1 MMGMAGVTD
10 ARAVMQKTD
19 MIAEIDPRMPVY
31 RGILSPVKES
41 ELPFEKLDEFSRSP
55 LEFEHTASMLWKDTQ
70 IIFNHACRENRFSE
84 NYLKYCA
91 QLEKNIKRV
100 GSLCLTKAVLEQNGE
115 SFPKL
120 EDMTIRELAGMTAC
134 HLRKCHAAL
143 EGLYW
148 DNDLLGMT
156 YLNWEFRWFDLAK
169 RLNATEVKIQKIRE
183 GKISYIPM
191 LEQARPFKSDPKS
204 NGSDLAARSA
214 SLRINANALPLD
226 SSMGKVMVRAEKV
239 RKAEEKRQ
247 NRLIEQLNREMMKD
261 FKPLMSSASK
271 MDRLSALHQAAS
283 AMPAALHEA
292 VSYDPE
298 FNQKTSFAGSRIG
311 QINSYAGNTSKK
323 EITDEDNRKETV
335 NFPENAEKTITEG
348 EARDIL
354 IQKAVD
360 EGDKETLDAILSED
374 THTFHQRWMRYVE
387 ETERQNRVRS
397 SVRAGP
403 SAETRKK
410 LRSKRK
416 KK

>member
-1 MMGMAGVTD
+1 
-10 ARAVMQKTD
+10 
-19 MIAEIDPRMPVY
+19 
-31 RGILSPVKES
+31 
-41 ELPFEKLDEFSRSP
+41 
-55 LEFEHTASMLWKDTQ
+55 MLWKDTQ
-70 IIFNHACRENRFSE
+70 IIFSHACRENRFSE

-100 GSLCLTKAVLEQNGE
+100 GSLCLTKAVLEQTGE

-169 RLNATEVKIQKIRE
+169 RLNATEVKIKKIRE
-183 GKISYIPM
+183 GKISYVPM
-191 LEQARPFKSDPKS
+191 LEPVRPFKNDPKP
-204 NGSDLAARSA
+204 NGSGLAAKTA

-226 SSMGKVMVRAEKV
+226 TSMGKVMVRAEKV

-261 FKPLMSSASK
+261 FKPLMSSGSK
-271 MDRLSALHQAAS
+271 IDRLSALHQAAS
-283 AMPAALHEA
+283 SMPATLHEA

-298 FNQKTSFAGSRIG
+298 INQKTSFDGNRIG
-311 QINSYAGNTSKK
+311 HGKSYAGTTSENEMIHADKQK
-323 EITDEDNRKETV
+323 NAV
-335 NFPENAEKTITEG
+335 NSPESTEKTITEG

-387 ETERQNRVRS
+387 ETERQNRTRS

>member
-1 MMGMAGVTD
+1 MGMTGMTD
-10 ARAVMQKTD
+10 ARVVMQKTD
-19 MIAEIDPRMPVY
+19 MIADIDPGTPVY
-31 RGILSPVKES
+31 RGILSPVKAS
-41 ELPFEKLDEFSRSP
+41 ELPFEKLDEFSRFP

-70 IIFNHACRENRFSE
+70 IIFSHACRENRFSE

-100 GSLCLTKAVLEQNGE
+100 GSLCLTKAVLEQTGE

-148 DNDLLGMT
+148 DNDLLGLT

-169 RLNATEVKIQKIRE
+169 RLNATEVKIKKIRE
-183 GKISYIPM
+183 GKISYVPM
-191 LEQARPFKSDPKS
+191 LEQVRPYKNDPKP
-204 NGSDLAARSA
+204 NGSGLAAKTA

-226 SSMGKVMVRAEKV
+226 TSMGKVMIRAEKAK
-239 RKAEEKRQ
+239 KAEEQRQ

-261 FKPLMSSASK
+261 FKPLMSSGSK

-283 AMPAALHEA
+283 AMMPATLHEA
-292 VSYDPE
+292 VSYNPGFD
-298 FNQKTSFAGSRIG
+298 QKTSFIGSRIG
-311 QINSYAGNTSKK
+311 QVQSYAENASKN
-323 EITDEDNRKETV
+323 ETTDENKRKNTENT
-335 NFPENAEKTITEG
+335 PENAGETITEG

-354 IQKAVD
+354 IQKAVN

-387 ETERQNRVRS
+387 ETERQNRTRS
-397 SVRAGP
+397 SVRAG
-403 SAETRKK
+403 
-410 LRSKRK
+410 LFCG
-416 KK
+416 

>member
-1 MMGMAGVTD
+1 MGMAGMTD
-10 ARAVMQKTD
+10 VRAVRPKTD
-19 MIAEIDPRMPVY
+19 TIAEIDPGMPVY
-31 RGILSPVKES
+31 RGILSPVKAS

-100 GSLCLTKAVLEQNGE
+100 GSLCLTKAVLEKNGE

-183 GKISYIPM
+183 GKISYVPM
-191 LEQARPFKSDPKS
+191 LEQARPFKNDTKS
-204 NGSDLAARSA
+204 NGSDLAVKTA

-226 SSMGKVMVRAEKV
+226 TSMGKVMVRAEKA

-261 FKPLMSSASK
+261 FKPLMSSGSK
-271 MDRLSALHQAAS
+271 MDRLSALHHAAS
-283 AMPAALHEA
+283 AMPATLHEA
-292 VSYDPE
+292 VSNDPE
-298 FNQKTSFAGSRIG
+298 INIKTAFSGSRIG
-311 QINSYAGNTSKK
+311 QVKSYAENAYKNET
-323 EITDEDNRKETV
+323 TDENKRKEDE
-335 NFPENAEKTITEG
+335 NSPENAEKTITEG

-354 IQKAVD
+354 IQKAVN

-410 LRSKRK
+410 LRAKRK

>member
-1 MMGMAGVTD
+1 MAGMTD
-10 ARAVMQKTD
+10 TRAVKQKTD
-19 MIAEIDPRMPVY
+19 MIAEIDPGTPVY
-31 RGILSPVKES
+31 RGILSPVKAA

-100 GSLCLTKAVLEQNGE
+100 GSLCLTKAVLEQTGE

-120 EDMTIRELAGMTAC
+120 DDMTIRELAGMTAC

-191 LEQARPFKSDPKS
+191 LEQARPFKNDSKP
-204 NGSDLAARSA
+204 NGSGLTARSV

-226 SSMGKVMVRAEKV
+226 SSMGKVMARAEKV
-239 RKAEEKRQ
+239 RKAEERRQ
-247 NRLIEQLNREMMKD
+247 NRLIEQLNRDMMKD
-261 FKPLMSSASK
+261 FKPLMSSGSK

-283 AMPAALHEA
+283 AMPATLHEA
-292 VSYDPE
+292 VSYNPDL
-298 FNQKTSFAGSRIG
+298 NQKTAFNGSRIG
-311 QINSYAGNTSKK
+311 QVNSYAGNTSKN
-323 EITDEDNRKETV
+323 EVTDENKREEAV
-335 NFPENAEKTITEG
+335 IPPESAEKTITEG

-354 IQKAVD
+354 IQKAVK
-360 EGDKETLDAILSED
+360 EGDKDTLDAIMSED
-374 THTFHQRWMRYVE
+374 THAFHQRWMRYVE